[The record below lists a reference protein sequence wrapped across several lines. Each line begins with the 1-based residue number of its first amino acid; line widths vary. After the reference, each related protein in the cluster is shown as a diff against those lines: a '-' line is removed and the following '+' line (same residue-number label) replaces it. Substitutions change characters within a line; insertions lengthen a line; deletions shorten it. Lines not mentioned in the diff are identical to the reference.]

1 MYLKR
6 YSVAL
11 ALATS
16 LPAAAH
22 AQQTVNPGRVDER
35 LRPQIPVPEV
45 RSSDVPQLPSQEQPP
60 EGTLVA
66 TLTSVRF
73 EGVTAIP
80 TEQLDAIAAPYLNRA
95 MPLSEIFKLAEAITT
110 AYRQRGLVLS
120 RAIVGPQRIE
130 NGVLTVQVVEGHLGQ
145 TRIEGDA
152 GGYRPYLEGYL
163 ASAAAQRPT
172 TGKSLSRALLLA
184 RDLQGVDVRAVIK
197 PSASE
202 VGATDLDLVVER
214 KPIEGF
220 AMIDNRGS
228 RYLGP
233 IQVYLG
239 LIVNDMLGQG
249 ERISVTGVTAP
260 LHRELGFISG
270 TYDQPIGSSG
280 LRISGFGSYTA
291 TRPGDELRLLDL
303 RGTSTTFGMGVRYP
317 LVRGRD
323 GNLIARMAFTG
334 RNSRSHSM
342 LIDPIFSD
350 RIRTLTGEL
359 LANYAA
365 PWGSL
370 LSGQI
375 SVTQG
380 LRLLDATSRSDTTKS
395 RATGTAQGLRANFE
409 LSLTQPIAG
418 GLYVQL
424 SSAGQLSDDSLLAPE
439 EFGLG
444 GDQFGHAYDPSE
456 ITGDKG
462 IAGRGELFYM
472 MPRASWGWVEPYAYY
487 EGGAVFQNDRL
498 PGEKKKTGLKSAGG
512 GVRVNLNHRISG
524 SLEFSKPLNRRVAAR
539 ADKDGRVF
547 FSMSAAF

>member
-1 MYLKR
+1 MHLKR
-6 YSVAL
+6 YSVVL
-11 ALATS
+11 ALAT
-16 LPAAAH
+16 LPPAAAL

-35 LRPQIPVPEV
+35 LRPQTQAPEV
-45 RSSDVPQLPSQEQPP
+45 RTTEVPLLPSQEQPP
-60 EGTLVA
+60 ETTLVA
-66 TLTSVRF
+66 TLTAVRF
-73 EGVTAIP
+73 EGVTAVP
-80 TEQLDAIAAPYLNRA
+80 VADLDAIAAPYLNRA
-95 MPLSEIFKLAEAITT
+95 MPLSEIFKLAEAVTT
-110 AYRQRGLVLS
+110 LYRQRGLVLS

-130 NGVLTVQVVEGHLGQ
+130 NGVLIVQVVEGHIGQ
-145 TRIEGDA
+145 TRIEGEP

-163 ASAAAQRPT
+163 ASASAQRPT
-172 TGKSLSRALLLA
+172 TGAALSRALLLA
-184 RDLQGVDVRAVIK
+184 RDLQGIDVRAVIK

-233 IQVYLG
+233 LQVYLG
-239 LIVNDMLGQG
+239 LILNDTLGLG

-260 LHRELGFISG
+260 LHRELGFISA

-303 RGTSTTFGMGVRYP
+303 RGTSTTWGLGLRYP
-317 LVRGRD
+317 LVRSRD
-323 GNLIARMAFTG
+323 GNLIARVAFTG
-334 RNSRSHSM
+334 RNSTSDNDVV
-342 LIDPIFSD
+342 DPIFD
-350 RIRTLTGEL
+350 DKIRTVTGEL

-365 PWGSL
+365 PWGGL

-375 SVTQG
+375 SLTQG
-380 LRLLDATSRSDTTKS
+380 LRMLGATRAGDPAKS
-395 RATGTAQGLRANFE
+395 RATGTAQGMRVNFE
-409 LSLTQPIAG
+409 SSFTQSIVG
-418 GLYVQL
+418 GLHVQL
-424 SSAGQLSDDSLLAPE
+424 SAAGQYSDDSLLAPE

-462 IAGRGELFYM
+462 IAGRGEIFFT
-472 MPRASWGWVEPYAYY
+472 MPRARWGWIEPYAYY
-487 EGGAVFQNDRL
+487 EGGAVYQNDLL
-498 PGEKKKTGLKSAGG
+498 PGEKKKTGLKAAGG
-512 GVRVNLNHRISG
+512 GLRANLDNRISA
-524 SLEFSKPLNRRVAAR
+524 SVEFAKPLNRRVAAKG
-539 ADKDGRVF
+539 DKDGRVF